1 MNGKERKIMIEITGE
16 YNTAIV
22 YSDEIDDSARQQI
35 KIMCDQEKFSDSKI
49 RIMPDVHAGKGCTIG
64 TTMTIT
70 DKAVPNL
77 VGVDIGCGMF
87 AVNLGQNEIDL
98 AKFDEAAHF
107 IPSGYNV
114 WNKRQKEFDFSRLI
128 CGSSLNAPNRIG
140 RSLGTLGGGNHFIE
154 IDRAEDGTNYL
165 VIHTGSRS
173 LGRQVAEIYQGMA
186 IALEHDSEEKYLRHR
201 AELIRTYKEQGRQ
214 TEIED
219 ALKQIQREENDTPEY
234 LCGLSGRYFDDY
246 IHDLKICQEF
256 ARLNR
261 EVIAEV
267 LLEMTGLLKH
277 TVHEF
282 DSFHTTHNYID
293 TDEMILRKG
302 AIAAHSGERVLIPM
316 NMRDGAL
323 ICIGKGNPDWNYS
336 APHGAGRILSRTEA
350 QSKLTLEEF
359 RNAMNGIYTTCV
371 DEGTLD
377 ESPMAYKSP
386 DAILKHIGASVDVT
400 AQIKPV
406 YNFKASEK
414 K

>member
-1 MNGKERKIMIEITGE
+1 MIEIHGE
-16 YNTAIV
+16 YNTAIC
-22 YSDEIDDSARQQI
+22 YCDEIDESARSQI
-35 KIMCDQEKFSDSKI
+35 QEICNQKNFSGSKI

-87 AVNLGQNEIDL
+87 TVNLGHEEIDL

-114 WNKRQKEFDFSRLI
+114 WDKRQKQFDLSRLI
-128 CGSSLNAPNRIG
+128 CCSSLNTPNRIN

-154 IDRAEDGTNYL
+154 IDRADDGTYYL
-165 VIHTGSRS
+165 VIHTGSRN
-173 LGRQVAEIYQGMA
+173 LGRQVAGLYQSMA
-186 IALEHDSEEKYLRHR
+186 VALEHDNNEKYLRSR
-201 AELIRTYKEQGRQ
+201 EELIRTYKDEGREK
-214 TEIED
+214 EIEE
-219 ALKQIQREENDTPEY
+219 ALKQIKREESDTPEY
-234 LCGLSGRYFDDY
+234 LCGLEGKYFDDY

-261 EVIAEV
+261 EIIAEV
-267 LLEMTGLLKH
+267 LLERTGMLKH
-277 TVHEF
+277 TIHEF

-323 ICIGKGNPDWNYS
+323 ICTGKGNADWNYS

-359 RNAMNGIYTTCV
+359 RNAMTGIYTTCV

-386 DAILKHIGASVDVT
+386 EAILKHIGASVDVI

-406 YNFKASEK
+406 YNFKASNQK
-414 K
+414 QDTKGDDS